1 MWNKVNTV
9 NLVYKSREPE
19 NVTFMSTC
27 PLYTGHNY
35 MHYSLME
42 KRDCPLQTV
51 NCYIEVPFKAG
62 LIVNCS
68 GKLHRGSEKKAKDRT
83 IVVGV

>member
-1 MWNKVNTV
+1 MWNKINTV
-9 NLVYKSREPE
+9 NLVYKSHSREPE

-42 KRDCPLQTV
+42 KRDSDLL
-51 NCYIEVPFKAG
+51 Y
-62 LIVNCS
+62 
-68 GKLHRGSEKKAKDRT
+68 RGAL
-83 IVVGV
+83 